1 MQIGNYYENYTKS
14 GTGMSAYDA
23 IQSGNVSTHNVSVKG
38 MPQGSV
44 FEGNV
49 AKIKGNQVLLV
60 LENGQSIKARL
71 DGSVKLSLGQ
81 SMFFQVKSN
90 ENGVVSIKP
99 YTDGVHSNPTLL
111 KALLAAGLMTDE
123 NNLEMVNTM
132 IKEKMPIDKDNLI
145 AMHKNI
151 LNAKGVDSETVVKL
165 VKMNIPVTRENAA
178 TLSAYVNGN
187 HEVIDQT
194 KAVLSGVYDLISAV
208 PDDSKLLAGVN
219 ASIIANLF
227 GDEEAS
233 QVITGLKENLES
245 EENALN
251 TSGEILE
258 TNDLSDEGKASVGG
272 DPRSL
277 ENSQISQDQ
286 NSSVKFSHVNGEEI
300 TPLENLKTELKDGSV
315 SLLGGGLDTEEGLA
329 LKEEII
335 KQEYEVI
342 ISSEKGEYKQG
353 QLGALLSDKQ
363 LEHFADMLKNLGSL
377 GDNKAIFDD
386 FGNVNKNLT
395 VKQTLEMISL
405 ELAANS
411 DSISASDIKRLF
423 SSNSY
428 RSMLESVLENEW
440 SVLPEKTDAKS
451 LNELFNKI
459 SRQLLNF
466 ESIVKESGVE
476 AGTLTDSAGA
486 LKNNLNF
493 LNDLNQAYN
502 YIQIPLSLGNQT
514 ANGELF
520 VYTNKKSLRD
530 GDGSLSAALHLDMG
544 HLGMTDVFI
553 RMTGKTL
560 DTKFTIADDI
570 SFKLIE
576 RYLPV
581 LKTKLDK
588 LGFNTTLNLEKSEE
602 ERKSFLSELL
612 MQEQSTSTDMVHRY
626 SFDVRT

>member
-1 MQIGNYYENYTKS
+1 MQIGNYYENYTKA

-23 IQSGNVSTHNVSVKG
+23 LQSGNVSTHNVSVKG

-71 DGSVKLSLGQ
+71 DGSVKLTTGQ

-111 KALLAAGLMTDE
+111 KALMAAGLMTDE

-151 LNAKGVDSETVVKL
+151 LNARGVDSETVVKL

-178 TLSAYVNGN
+178 TLNAYVNGN

-227 GDEEAS
+227 GDEETS
-233 QVITGLKENLES
+233 EIVIAHPES
-245 EENALN
+245 VEGEAAVAGAE
-251 TSGEILE
+251 GEIAE
-258 TNDLSDEGKASVGG
+258 TA
-272 DPRSL
+272 
-277 ENSQISQDQ
+277 Q
-286 NSSVKFSHVNGEEI
+286 NQGSAVKPGTQLPFVNGEKI
-300 TPLENLKTELKDGSV
+300 TPLENLKTELKDSSV
-315 SLLGGGLDTEEGLA
+315 SLLGNGLDNEEGIT

-342 ISSEKGEYKQG
+342 ISSGKGEYEPN
-353 QLGALLSDKQ
+353 QLGAILSDKQ

-377 GDNKAIFDD
+377 GDNKALFDD

-405 ELAANS
+405 ELASSPDKIAS
-411 DSISASDIKRLF
+411 SDIKRLF

-459 SRQLLNF
+459 SKQLLNF
-466 ESIVKESGVE
+466 ENIVRESGVE
-476 AGTLTDSAGA
+476 AKSLTDSAGA
-486 LKNNLNF
+486 LKDNLNF

-530 GDGSLSAALHLDMG
+530 GDGILSAALHLDMG

-553 RMTGKTL
+553 KMSGKTL

-588 LGFNTTLNLEKSEE
+588 LGFSTTLNIEQREE
-602 ERKSFLSELL
+602 ERQNFLSELL
-612 MQEQSTSTDMVHRY
+612 MQEQGTATDMVHRY

>member
-1 MQIGNYYENYTKS
+1 MQIGNYYENYTKT

-145 AMHKNI
+145 LMHKNI
-151 LNAKGVDSETVVKL
+151 LNAQGVDSETVVKL
-165 VKMNIPVTRENAA
+165 VKMNIPVTKENAA

-194 KAVLSGVYDLISAV
+194 KAVLSGVYDLISSV

-219 ASIIANLF
+219 ASIIANLL

-233 QVITGLKENLES
+233 DGIMVSSKALES
-245 EENALN
+245 EGAVAKAEGDIAEEALISKGGAIFGTDSEELQN
-251 TSGEILE
+251 
-258 TNDLSDEGKASVGG
+258 SDASV
-272 DPRSL
+272 RSKTQY
-277 ENSQISQDQ
+277 S
-286 NSSVKFSHVNGEEI
+286 FVNGEEI

-315 SLLGGGLDTEEGLA
+315 SLLGGGLDTEEGIA

-342 ISSEKGEYKQG
+342 ISSGKGEYKPNE
-353 QLGALLSDKQ
+353 LGAILSDKQ
-363 LEHFADMLKNLGSL
+363 LEHFADMLKNLGNL
-377 GDNKAIFDD
+377 GDNEALFDD
-386 FGNVNKNLT
+386 SGNVNKNLT
-395 VKQTLEMISL
+395 VKQALEMISL
-405 ELAANS
+405 ELAANP
-411 DSISASDIKRLF
+411 DKISSSDIKRLF

-440 SVLPEKTDAKS
+440 SVLPEKTNAKS
-451 LNELFNKI
+451 LSDLFNKI
-459 SRQLLNF
+459 SKQLLNF
-466 ESIVKESGVE
+466 ENIVKESGIE
-476 AGTLTDSAGA
+476 AKTLTDSAGA
-486 LKNNLNF
+486 LKDNLNF
-493 LNDLNQAYN
+493 LNDLNHAYN

-520 VYTNKKSLRD
+520 VYTNKKSLND

-553 RMTGKTL
+553 KMTGKTL

-612 MQEQSTSTDMVHRY
+612 MQEQGSSSEMVHRY